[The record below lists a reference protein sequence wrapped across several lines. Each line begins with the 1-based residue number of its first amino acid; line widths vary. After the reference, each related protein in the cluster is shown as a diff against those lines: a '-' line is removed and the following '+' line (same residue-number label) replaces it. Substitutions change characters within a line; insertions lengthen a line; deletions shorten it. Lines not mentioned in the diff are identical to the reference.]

1 MKRLWEVL
9 RASAWLGWQV
19 EANWADPFLF
29 VVFAIA
35 KPLSTTLI
43 LFFMVRVVSQGH
55 ATAEAFLFLFLGNT
69 FFLYVTEV
77 LIGISW
83 AVFRDREDYETLKY
97 IYVAPLHLLPY
108 LLGRGATKMA
118 TATLGVVV
126 ALLFG
131 RFVLGLPIGGATTN
145 WAALVLATA
154 VGLIS
159 VAWLGIILAGASL
172 IVARHSINLNEG
184 LSGLFYL
191 LSGAVFPIQI
201 LPKWIQSISLVLPF
215 TYWLELIRRLVT
227 GKSYAAPLLGT
238 SDAGLWMV
246 LCLSTVGIALV
257 AMLWFRW
264 CEGVARS
271 RGLIDWKTNY

>member
-1 MKRLWEVL
+1 M
-9 RASAWLGWQV
+9 
-19 EANWADPFLF
+19 
-29 VVFAIA
+29 
-35 KPLSTTLI
+35 
-43 LFFMVRVVSQGH
+43 
-55 ATAEAFLFLFLGNT
+55 
-69 FFLYVTEV
+69 
-77 LIGISW
+77 
-83 AVFRDREDYETLKY
+83 
-97 IYVAPLHLLPY
+97 
-108 LLGRGATKMA
+108 
-118 TATLGVVV
+118 
-126 ALLFG
+126 
-131 RFVLGLPIGGATTN
+131 
-145 WAALVLATA
+145 
-154 VGLIS
+154 IS

-238 SDAGLWMV
+238 SDAGLWIV
-246 LCLSTVGIALV
+246 LCLSTVGIAVV